1 MARRRLFRN
10 ARLLDPA
17 SGRDEPGALLMDG
30 DVIEDIGPSLLAEAF
45 GPDIEQTDCEGLC
58 LAPGL
63 IDLHVATGEPGAEHK
78 ETLKSAGR
86 AAAAGGVTTL
96 VVSPDTDPPIDARAI
111 VDFVLRRARDSSPVR
126 IYPAGA
132 LTTAL
137 AGERIAEIGLMR
149 EAGAVL
155 FSNGGRTI
163 GNSATL
169 RRAMLYASGFGAPV
183 MHRPLDPF
191 LGGGVMNAG
200 RFADRLGLPGVPAA
214 AESIGVYR
222 DLRLAEATGAH
233 FLLDQISAAES
244 LPLIAG
250 GKARGIDASASVS
263 AAHLALNELDI
274 GDYRTFARLSPPLRT
289 EADREA
295 LVSALREGVIDIVTS
310 GHDPRP
316 TEEKRLPFEEA
327 SAGGVGLETLLP
339 TLLTLVA
346 EGRVPL
352 MRALFAVTAGPAA
365 FLGLSQGRLARG
377 APADCVI
384 FDPQAPWRLDAEH
397 LRSKS
402 RNSPFDGRLFQ
413 GMVVRTLVGGQT
425 VFDSGRLGRSH
436 ATPDQVFPPKAM

>member
-1 MARRRLFRN
+1 MARRTMFRN

-30 DVIEDIGPSLLAEAF
+30 DVIEDLGPSLLAEAF

-58 LAPGL
+58 VAPGL

-111 VDFVLRRARDSSPVR
+111 VDFVLRRARDASLVR

-132 LTTAL
+132 LTRGL

-163 GNSATL
+163 ANSATL
-169 RRAMLYASGFGAPV
+169 RRAMLYAGGFGAGGFGAPV

-200 RFADRLGLPGVPAA
+200 HFADRLGLPGVPAA
-214 AESIGVYR
+214 AESIGVFR

-244 LPLIAG
+244 LPLIAAA
-250 GKARGIDASASVS
+250 KARGIDAGASVS

-274 GDYRTFARLSPPLRT
+274 GEYRTFARLSPPLRT
-289 EADREA
+289 EEDRQA
-295 LVSALREGVIDIVTS
+295 LVAALREGVIDIVTS

-346 EGRVPL
+346 EGRIPL
-352 MRALFAVTAGPAA
+352 LRALFTVTAAPAV
-365 FLGLSQGRLARG
+365 FLGLPQGRLARG

-384 FDPQAPWRLDAEH
+384 FDPLAPWRLNAEN

-413 GMVVRTLVGGQT
+413 GMVARTLVGGRI
-425 VFDSGRLGRSH
+425 VFDSGRLPASGTVEKER
-436 ATPDQVFPPKAM
+436 